1 LFASHLSFQLTS
13 SILNLKSK
21 ENIKCYYDSN
31 KQVMVTELRPL
42 NASTDKTGEIVMR
55 GTPDKLLERLVYDDT
70 STILDPTFIQ
80 DFLLTYRVFI
90 EKPQYITGKLHEWFE
105 KLPPATSTGVNS
117 SPQSLSLDLHNLN
130 LKKKIY
136 RIVLE
141 WITNHYNDFETNKEL
156 YVFLEKF
163 QEILSR
169 EKMLEQFK
177 VLTIAISTKSRPRTI
192 TLARSKREEQ
202 LQFNIQGGWDKGYGI
217 FISRVDKES
226 KAFELGMRRADQIL
240 DVNGHSFQHITL
252 SNAID
257 ILKSFTH
264 TSITLKYNPIS
275 FNEMLLHPD
284 KSPYRNKKPL
294 GGGSGGAN
302 TSLPNGAA
310 NTASTTN
317 ANKAVL
323 AEYIQNQYQPPG
335 LITHLNNDTQNLN
348 LLKKTIGSMP
358 PQYPSTVH
366 TQSSTQ
372 SLTSLNNI
380 TPTKAGS
387 TNPLV
392 AQPKMQTK
400 DNRFKLLS
408 NNANGNS
415 NNSQLKKILGRF
427 NKKAHS
433 KDMES
438 HVDLSAPSLKS
449 ITRSPS
455 PSVCATTNATTNSLL
470 NTSTSTLSFQNNS
483 NHAGVSNLTR
493 NNSSHNISMG
503 SSNASFGNHTNH
515 NSSNVSG
522 NETGGGGGQFDTSLT
537 KLNLQDQQQFVGE
550 HVIKIYKNDQTF
562 KYLVVHK
569 VSFL

>member
-1 LFASHLSFQLTS
+1 
-13 SILNLKSK
+13 
-21 ENIKCYYDSN
+21 
-31 KQVMVTELRPL
+31 MVTELRPL
-42 NASTDKTGEIVMR
+42 NASTEKTGEIVMR
-55 GTPDKLLERLVYDDT
+55 GTPDKLIERLVYDDN
-70 STILDPTFIQ
+70 SNILDPTYIQ

-90 EKPQYITGKLHEWFE
+90 EKPQYITAKLHEWFE
-105 KLPPATSTGVNS
+105 KIPPATATGVNS

-141 WITNHYNDFETNKEL
+141 WITNHYNDFETNKDL
-156 YVFLEKF
+156 YSFLEKF
-163 QEILSR
+163 QEILNR
-169 EKMLEQFK
+169 EKMLEQFR

-252 SNAID
+252 ANAID

-284 KSPYRNKKPL
+284 KSPYRNKKAL
-294 GGGSGGAN
+294 GAAN
-302 TSLPNGAA
+302 MSLANGAA
-310 NTASTTN
+310 NSSSSN

-335 LITHLNNDTQNLN
+335 LLNHLNNDTQNLN
-348 LLKKTIGSMP
+348 MLKKSIGSMP
-358 PQYPSTVH
+358 PQYPTSNNTVH
-366 TQSSTQ
+366 GQASTQ

-380 TPTKAGS
+380 TPTKAGA
-387 TNPLV
+387 NALV
-392 AQPKMQTK
+392 PHPKMQGK

-408 NNANGNS
+408 SNNTGNS

-438 HVDLSAPSLKS
+438 HVDMSAPSLKS

-455 PSVCATTNATTNSLL
+455 PSLTANTLL
-470 NTSTSTLSFQNNS
+470 HTSTSTLSFQNNS
-483 NHAGVSNLTR
+483 NVNPGASNLTR
-493 NNSSHNISMG
+493 NNSSHNISIG
-503 SSNASFGNHTNH
+503 SSNASFGNHANNTH
-515 NSSNVSG
+515 NNSNLSG
-522 NETGGGGGQFDTSLT
+522 HEASAQFDTSLT

-550 HVIKIYKNDQTF
+550 HVLKIYKNDQNF

-569 VSFL
+569 VSLK